1 MIRFGFRARLFWA
14 TLVSIL
20 CVLGVGYWYLRNATE
35 RELLA
40 RLHTE
45 LELRV
50 GMVGEL
56 LVRAGPDVS
65 TELTPGE
72 TWSEVAQWLGAVG
85 RTRVTLIRADG
96 VVVGDSDVAADTLSD
111 VENHRERSEVRAAL
125 SGQSGVA
132 RRLSETVQA
141 RMIYVAVPWR
151 RDGQL
156 VGVVR
161 LALPATELDEAVS
174 ELTQGLTVSG
184 GVALLIALFVST
196 VAAHLA
202 STSARTL
209 TQVAQRM
216 RDGDLNARS
225 GQRGTDE
232 FAVLGQ
238 ALDGLAESLSATLD
252 QLKGERDRLDR
263 VLRSMHEGVLLIDEA
278 GEIVLF
284 NAAVLEMLFLNSGI
298 SGRKAMDVVKLDGFR
313 EMLEAALRGESS
325 SRELRAKEPSQKILL
340 TNVRRLARRKGALA
354 VFVDITEQRHLETV
368 RQEFVANASHEL
380 RTPVAAILSAV
391 ETLQGAAAD
400 DPEASVAF
408 MSMIERNANRLR
420 SLVDDLLALSLI
432 ESGRLEVELKPILL
446 RPAIEGVI
454 NGLTPQARAKETELL
469 CRIPTN
475 LTVMASQTGIEHVFS
490 NIIDNAIKYCPPRAS
505 VTVAARAANGV
516 VKVTVTDTGPGIDA
530 AHRERI
536 FERFY
541 RVDTGRSR
549 AVGGT
554 GLGLSIVKHWVEA
567 MGGTV
572 RVEAGAEGGTRF
584 CVAFSDTE
592 AAAASEK

>member
-1 MIRFGFRARLFWA
+1 
-14 TLVSIL
+14 
-20 CVLGVGYWYLRNATE
+20 
-35 RELLA
+35 
-40 RLHTE
+40 
-45 LELRV
+45 
-50 GMVGEL
+50 MVGEL
-56 LVRAGPDVS
+56 LVRAGPDAS
-65 TELTPGE
+65 TELSPGE
-72 TWSEVAQWLGAVG
+72 TWNEVAQWLGAVG

-96 VVVGDSDVAADTLSD
+96 VVVGDSDVAADTLSE

-132 RRLSETVQA
+132 RRLSETVQS

-202 STSARTL
+202 STSARAL

>member
-14 TLVSIL
+14 TLMSIL

-45 LELRV
+45 LEVRV

-56 LVRAGPDVS
+56 LVRAGPDAS
-65 TELTPGE
+65 TELSPGE
-72 TWSEVAQWLGAVG
+72 TWNEVAQWLGAVG

-96 VVVGDSDVAADTLSD
+96 VVVGDSDVAADTLSE

-132 RRLSETVQA
+132 RRLSETVQS

-202 STSARTL
+202 STSARAL

>member
-56 LVRAGPDVS
+56 LVRAGPDAS

-96 VVVGDSDVAADTLSD
+96 VVVGDSDVAAHTLSE